1 MTSQYHILFVE
12 DDDTISF
19 GVNNALT
26 LNGYVVHHYSNA
38 EAALHALNSISRWD
52 LAVID
57 WMLPGIDGI
66 ALTQQLKESEPHK
79 PVILLT
85 AKSRSTDIVEGLDA
99 GADDYVTK
107 PFQLA
112 VLLARIRARFRDNE
126 REESGPTTTD
136 QGTDIIRVG
145 DLDIDLRRQLLRRQ
159 SLSENDPDLPSS
171 LIASQQEFHLTTHE
185 TAVLQYLIERAGVEV
200 TRQELLQNVWGYA
213 PTMQTRTV
221 DNVILKLRKK
231 MEINPS
237 RPQHILTVHGKGYR
251 FEF

>member
-1 MTSQYHILFVE
+1 MILLA
-12 DDDTISF
+12 DQSTIS
-19 GVNNALT
+19 
-26 LNGYVVHHYSNA
+26 
-38 EAALHALNSISRWD
+38 
-52 LAVID
+52 
-57 WMLPGIDGI
+57 
-66 ALTQQLKESEPHK
+66 LK
-79 PVILLT
+79 
-85 AKSRSTDIVEGLDA
+85 GLDA
-99 GADDYVTK
+99 GADDYVTG
-107 PFQLA
+107 PFSWLFYW
-112 VLLARIRARFRDNE
+112 LECARFRDNE